1 MMEHNTLSRDEI
13 RSMIQHKKIRFAGN
27 VPAKIYGA
35 LACKSGK
42 RMKKENRIFFIDKAE
57 AIAAGFRPCANCMPL
72 EYAEWK
78 KRGR

>member
-42 RMKKENRIFFIDKAE
+42 RMKKENRISRN
-57 AIAAGFRPCANCMPL
+57 GFMVIYFDL
-72 EYAEWK
+72 K
-78 KRGR
+78 KVLQKIVDWLIS